1 LHAFDYAAPTSV
13 KEAVSLLGR
22 HGKDARILAG
32 GTDIISQ
39 MKEGRRRVK
48 LLVDAKKIPEANEL
62 SYGPRKGLRIGA
74 AVPCARIYDD
84 PAVSASYPA
93 LIDAVSLVG
102 SIQIQSRATLAG
114 NLCNASPAADTVPAM
129 VVLGA
134 RARLIGP
141 RGERLVP
148 VEDFC
153 TAPGQTIL
161 DEDEFVLSLDFP
173 SPKARSGA
181 HFLRFIPRNEMDIAV
196 TNAAASVVLDK
207 EGSGAVSARVA
218 LGAVAPTVLLLDEA
232 ADVLTKN
239 GLSDEV
245 IDLAAGIARKA
256 ARPITDMR
264 GTEAQRIHLA
274 GVLTRRAIKGAV
286 ARAQA
291 S

>member
-1 LHAFDYAAPTSV
+1 LHAFDYAAPATV
-13 KEAVSLLGR
+13 KEAVALLGR
-22 HGKDARILAG
+22 HGKTARILAG
-32 GTDIISQ
+32 GTDIITQ
-39 MKEGRRRVK
+39 MKEGRRRVNV
-48 LLVDAKKIPEANEL
+48 LVDVKKIPEANEI

-134 RARLIGP
+134 QARVVGP

-148 VEDFC
+148 VEAFC
-153 TAPGQTIL
+153 MAPGQTVL
-161 DEDEFVLSLDFP
+161 KEDELVLSLDFP
-173 SPKARSGA
+173 APRTRSGA

-196 TNAAASVVLDK
+196 ANAAAQVVLDK
-207 EGSGAVSARVA
+207 GGSSVISARIAV
-218 LGAVAPTVLLLDEA
+218 GAVAPTVLLLDGA
-232 ADVLTKN
+232 ADALMMN
-239 GLSDEV
+239 GLSDEA
-245 IDLAAGIARKA
+245 IDQAAGIARDT

-264 GTEAQRIHLA
+264 GTEAQRVHLA